1 MRVIALPAFTDNY
14 IWAIVD
20 KNEFIVVDP
29 GDSSVV
35 KKFGEK
41 NNLKLNSILITHW
54 HPDHTGGIADL
65 AKDKSICVYG
75 PKGGHINGITNEL
88 SENETCEIFGNNFRV
103 FETPGHTLDHI
114 SYYLDREKPLL
125 FCGDTLFSGGC
136 GRLFEGTP
144 EQMFHSLEKLSILPG
159 NTKVYCTHEYTLSNL
174 KFALEVEPKN
184 NDLIKYYQQV
194 VTKRDNNE
202 FTLPSTIGKELKI
215 NPFLRSTNSEVIKSA
230 ERYSSKVN
238 LDSISVLATI
248 RSWKDNF

>member
-1 MRVIALPAFTDNY
+1 
-14 IWAIVD
+14 
-20 KNEFIVVDP
+20 
-29 GDSSVV
+29 
-35 KKFGEK
+35 
-41 NNLKLNSILITHW
+41 
-54 HPDHTGGIADL
+54 
-65 AKDKSICVYG
+65 
-75 PKGGHINGITNEL
+75 
-88 SENETCEIFGNNFRV
+88 
-103 FETPGHTLDHI
+103 
-114 SYYLDREKPLL
+114 
-125 FCGDTLFSGGC
+125 
-136 GRLFEGTP
+136 
-144 EQMFHSLEKLSILPG
+144 MFHSLEKLSILPG

-230 ERYSSKVN
+230 ERYSSRVN